1 MFGFEFALY
10 TFLSAVLSSILAKRQ
25 NRDTNMWWLAGL
37 LLGVFPAIYLFFRS
51 FKREE
56 KSSMHLKLS

>member
-37 LLGVFPAIYLFFRS
+37 LLGVFPSIFLIIKS
-51 FKREE
+51 IKKEE